1 MIAERKSVV
10 FHLRELAKASVLA
23 KFLME
28 QEVEMDDSGFNP
40 AEDPE
45 EAGIVIGFAQD
56 LDYDLSPAESGR
68 DDYYGLSPAESGMD
82 DDYAYPRQ
90 CRRRMK

>member
-1 MIAERKSVV
+1 MTQGSTRPRIRKK
-10 FHLRELAKASVLA
+10 R
-23 KFLME
+23 
-28 QEVEMDDSGFNP
+28 
-40 AEDPE
+40 
-45 EAGIVIGFAQD
+45 GIVIGFAQD

-90 CRRRMK
+90 SRRRMKG

>member
-1 MIAERKSVV
+1 
-10 FHLRELAKASVLA
+10 
-23 KFLME
+23 ME
-28 QEVEMDDSGFNP
+28 TDDSGFNP

-45 EAGIVIGFAQD
+45 RRGIVIGFAQYF
-56 LDYDLSPAESGR
+56 DYGLSPAESGR

-90 CRRRMK
+90 SRRRMKG